1 MTHTKK
7 DLIKKLVATRMS
19 KLVESTPGID
29 YQKVLDKLYEEFGN
43 KTLDEIVLYWNTA
56 HPDESRVTVEE
67 VSDLI

>member
-1 MTHTKK
+1 
-7 DLIKKLVATRMS
+7 MS